1 MRRRTKGSF
10 EVKGHFYDERVGGF
24 VIGRIL
30 SGELRIG
37 MLVSTEGKK
46 DSLLIS
52 NIEYIDD
59 LNKKTFQN
67 SLFFSEKPKLEYI
80 KEIFPSGSILFAYD

>member
-10 EVKGHFYDERVGGF
+10 EVKGHFYDEHFGGF
-24 VIGRIL
+24 VIGKIL
-30 SGELRIG
+30 SGEFRIG
-37 MLVSTEGKK
+37 MFVSAEGKK

-80 KEIFPSGSILFAYD
+80 KNLFPTGSVLYSYD